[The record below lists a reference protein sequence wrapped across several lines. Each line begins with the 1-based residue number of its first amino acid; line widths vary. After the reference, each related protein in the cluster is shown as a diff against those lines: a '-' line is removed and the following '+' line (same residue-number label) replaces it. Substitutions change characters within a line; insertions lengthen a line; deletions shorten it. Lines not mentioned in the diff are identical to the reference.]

1 MPTFPPHTSSLTRF
15 CLYTVHT
22 AFKHTEEHVK
32 YCLPPAA
39 LITNEHGLPSN
50 NKHVVLLRIVLYL
63 AITRFKVL
71 IIITEKTFIF
81 IIATLNHTGRH
92 LRNIHP
98 CFIWH
103 RKMLFFAVNL

>member
-1 MPTFPPHTSSLTRF
+1 MPTFPPRTSSLTRF

-22 AFKHTEEHVK
+22 ACKHTEEHVK

-63 AITRFKVL
+63 AITRFYS
-71 IIITEKTFIF
+71 I
-81 IIATLNHTGRH
+81 N
-92 LRNIHP
+92 NY
-98 CFIWH
+98 H
-103 RKMLFFAVNL
+103 RKNIRFYYCHAKPYGQAPEEHTSLFYLASQNAFFCC